1 MALQGLRDVRWEVWD
16 FGRECFEAGMLVL
29 EATAIGRSGLAG
41 DRGGLWLEGVAD
53 EVLILRVARGEG
65 RALSELYDRYG
76 GLVYGA
82 GLRYLRDRTLAE
94 DLVQDVFFSV
104 WRNAASFDPS
114 RASFAT
120 WVYRITRN
128 RATDLARRR
137 RVRMRIVAP
146 TTVEEVFPLGE
157 GDGTEEILRAFDVVG
172 VLSELSP
179 VHREVLVL
187 AYFGGLSQR
196 EISHRTGT
204 PLGTVKSRT
213 TAALRAA
220 RELMLARETPDV
232 PREETPKDRQSD
244 G

>member
-1 MALQGLRDVRWEVWD
+1 GAGADMLS
-16 FGRECFEAGMLVL
+16 GRE
-29 EATAIGRSGLAG
+29 LAG
-41 DRGGLWLEGVAD
+41 QFGSTDGRGGLGLKGATD
-53 EVLILRVARGEG
+53 EVLISRVAGSGDG

-82 GLRYLRDRTLAE
+82 GMRYLGDRTLAE
-94 DLVQDVFFSV
+94 DLVQDVFVLV
-104 WRNAASFDPS
+104 WRKAATFDRS
-114 RASFAT
+114 RAAFAT

-137 RVRMRIVAP
+137 EARVRTVAP
-146 TTVEEVFPLGE
+146 PAEGAHPEPGE
-157 GDGTEEILRAFDVVG
+157 GDGAGEAVRMFDLVG
-172 VLSELSP
+172 ALSGLSP

-187 AYFGGLSQR
+187 AYFEGLSQR
-196 EISHRTGT
+196 EISARTNT

-220 RELMLARETPDV
+220 RKRLLV
-232 PREETPKDRQSD
+232 PKERPED